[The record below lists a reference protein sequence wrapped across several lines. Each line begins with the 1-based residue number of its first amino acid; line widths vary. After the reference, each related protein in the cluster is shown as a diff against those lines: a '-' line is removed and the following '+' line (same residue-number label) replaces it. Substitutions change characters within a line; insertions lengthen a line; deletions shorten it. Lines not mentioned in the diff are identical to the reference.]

1 MSEKKIKITQDF
13 FDDPIRT
20 KPAGTRTFFALFLL
34 VIIALNTCSTE
45 RAVNENKE
53 INKQRL
59 EIAKRQYTLDSLQ
72 YYTPKSR

>member
-1 MSEKKIKITQDF
+1 MNEQKIKITQDF

-20 KPAGTRTFFALFLL
+20 KPAGTRTFFALLL
-34 VIIALNTCSTE
+34 LTIIALNTCSTE

-59 EIAKRQYTLDSLQ
+59 EIAKRQYALDSLQ
-72 YYTPKSR
+72 YYAPKTR